1 MECPQSKRSVSSS
14 ASFALFL
21 GDFGWDVTCHLS
33 IPLRS
38 GRFPFNQNFQK
49 FGNSGKWDRNFPEK
63 FFQKFPKQL
72 NFRNAN
78 HSTQTS
84 RNSGSK
90 VKWKENFREKVSEN
104 LGIPREVVRLYLEI
118 LENAVPPATG
128 SCRVKSYFLVEL
140 KAPFNFF
147 YILSLQ
153 QVTETEKKIEA
164 R

>member
-38 GRFPFNQNFQK
+38 GRFPFNQNFRK

-63 FFQKFPKQL
+63 FLEIPKTVEL
-72 NFRNAN
+72 PKCEPFN
-78 HSTQTS
+78 QTS

-104 LGIPREVVRLYLEI
+104 LGIPREIVRLYLEI

-128 SCRVKSYFLVEL
+128 SCRNSNRTFWLNWKRPLISSAY
-140 KAPFNFF
+140 
-147 YILSLQ
+147 
-153 QVTETEKKIEA
+153 
-164 R
+164 